1 MVEYNCRCLRAENL
15 WRVDTDRYFMAFTR
29 YDNIVFGID
38 IGFQRVQVSELSVL
52 EGAASIESLSLLLWS
67 AI

>member
-1 MVEYNCRCLRAENL
+1 
-15 WRVDTDRYFMAFTR
+15 MAFTR